1 MIEPILYLKRH
12 LTSFQIM
19 ILGFAGVIFVG
30 GFILWLPFCS
40 APGQAVTFPDA
51 VFTAATSVCV
61 TGLSTV
67 VMAVQWSPPGPAA
80 PPGPLAIAK
89 EGAIVIGITAAA
101 QWIMNMCNNRMTYNI
116 VRDIRRDA
124 FERIEHLPLSYI
136 DSHSHGDMVSRII
149 ADVDT
154 FADGLLMGFT
164 QLFKV
169 SSDLTEELRG
179 GAPDE
184 AKLPELLEKVSS
196 EYKKTVDAINC
207 VNE

>member
-1 MIEPILYLKRH
+1 MSKQKNMTGQIATLKKVMHYLKHYIPILILSVVLATVTVA
-12 LTSFQIM
+12 LTLYFP
-19 ILGFAGVIFVG
+19 ILTGRAIDL
-30 GFILWLPFCS
+30 ILDKGNVDF
-40 APGQAVTFPDA
+40 PGILT
-51 VFTAATSVCV
+51 
-61 TGLSTV
+61 
-67 VMAVQWSPPGPAA
+67 
-80 PPGPLAIAK
+80 IAK
-89 EGAIVIGITAAA
+89 EGAIVIGITTAA

-116 VRDIRRDA
+116 VREIRRDA

>member
-1 MIEPILYLKRH
+1 MSKQKNMTGQIATLKKVMHYLKHYIPILILSVVLATVTVA
-12 LTSFQIM
+12 LTLYFP
-19 ILGFAGVIFVG
+19 ILTGRAIDL
-30 GFILWLPFCS
+30 ILDKGNVDF
-40 APGQAVTFPDA
+40 PGI
-51 VFTAATSVCV
+51 
-61 TGLSTV
+61 
-67 VMAVQWSPPGPAA
+67 
-80 PPGPLAIAK
+80 LAIAK
-89 EGAIVIGITAAA
+89 EGVIVIGITAAA